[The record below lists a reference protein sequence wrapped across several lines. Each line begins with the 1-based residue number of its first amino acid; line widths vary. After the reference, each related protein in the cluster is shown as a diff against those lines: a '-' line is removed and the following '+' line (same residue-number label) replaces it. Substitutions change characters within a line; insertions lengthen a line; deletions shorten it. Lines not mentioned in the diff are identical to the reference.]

1 MGLREFSI
9 DTPIGVLY
17 VASDGDVVKRIS
29 MHSVSSVPE
38 SGELSRFETS
48 VCNEI
53 KEYFDGRRRLLE
65 FAVDFSL
72 GTPFQQRVWN
82 VLREIPYGATLTYSQ
97 VARLAGSSA
106 ACRAVGSACNRNPL
120 LLAVPC
126 HRVVGA
132 SGKLVGFACGLEV
145 KDYLL
150 RHEAGFL

>member
-1 MGLREFSI
+1 MDFFLFSTPLGQMGLAADGELGAITRLYLPNDPTPRLMPRATALLERGREQLLDYLAGLRREF
-9 DTPIGVLY
+9 DLPL
-17 VASDGDVVKRIS
+17 A
-29 MHSVSSVPE
+29 PE
-38 SGELSRFETS
+38 GP
-48 VCNEI
+48 
-53 KEYFDGRRRLLE
+53 
-65 FAVDFSL
+65 
-72 GTPFQQRVWN
+72 PFQQRVWN
-82 VLREIPYGATLTYSQ
+82 VIREIPYGTTLTYSI

-106 ACRAVGSACNRNPL
+106 SCRAVGSACNRNPL

>member
-1 MGLREFSI
+1 MGLKEFSI

-29 MHSVSSVPE
+29 MHSVSSAPE

-72 GTPFQQRVWN
+72 GTPFQQRV
-82 VLREIPYGATLTYSQ
+82 
-97 VARLAGSSA
+97 
-106 ACRAVGSACNRNPL
+106 
-120 LLAVPC
+120 
-126 HRVVGA
+126 
-132 SGKLVGFACGLEV
+132 
-145 KDYLL
+145 
-150 RHEAGFL
+150 